1 MVSTKA
7 LLENHCSLDIIYFKP
22 MESNETTPT
31 KSWAHSPIVKR
42 KDEAAHGTYHTKD
55 TILSIYDEM
64 AEAIRTG
71 KPYQTRLDPPP
82 VPPTDEHGNFL
93 PLPEWKPGQPK
104 PPRWSSHIHPLKAD
118 GT

>member
-1 MVSTKA
+1 
-7 LLENHCSLDIIYFKP
+7 
-22 MESNETTPT
+22 METL
-31 KSWAHSPIVKR
+31 PIVKR
-42 KDEAAHGTYHTKD
+42 KDEAAYGTYRTKD

-82 VPPTDEHGNFL
+82 GPPADEHGNFL

-104 PPRWSSHIHPLKAD
+104 PPNWPPHIHPPKEID
-118 GT
+118 TI